1 MEKLI
6 GIVIQLVGGAAGGN
20 VIEALLKDLKLTRIV
35 ATITGIIGGIG
46 AGQLADWMGW
56 IEKIFGSADGAAAQV
71 IGDGGVAAIGGAIV
85 TAIVGY
91 IQSAMTKKTA

>member
-56 IEKIFGSADGAAAQV
+56 IEKIFGSAAAQV